1 MPKFYEKRRQKY
13 YAVLDVPKA
22 LREQL
27 GISRRFVKSLQTD
40 SESIARI
47 RVLPVIAKWK
57 QEIALAKASSSSGSE
72 LLDTVIKVRQDAQ
85 RMKRE
90 GVEEWEIEMVHED
103 IGYSRSWDEES
114 GQFVADDTLLANAVS
129 IVHGNSILL
138 AEHIEEHLENKD
150 STPKSKDMARTALIA
165 FAKEFPLAA
174 VVTERGVRDWII
186 RTMERERK
194 LSYSTIK
201 REVSPIKMYW
211 KWLKRYKGLDAPTP
225 FEDVLPPAPSKNSKS
240 KSSIDINGFSVSDYH
255 KIIGA
260 VPEKDRN
267 LRNLIIIGAHTG
279 CRIEELCALRIEDV
293 LPDRIQ
299 LVDAK
304 TKAGLRTIPIHNAII
319 QLVAELVDTSTDG
332 YLISGEKPA
341 NKYAKRS
348 SGIGKRF
355 GRLKTK
361 LGYGRNQVFHSWRH
375 SMTTQLENAERPLN
389 QIQRVIGHTVSG
401 MTFARYSDGLAFET
415 SKEIINLVDWRL

>member
-90 GVEEWEIEMVHED
+90 GVEEWEIELVHED

-165 FAKEFPLAA
+165 FAKEFPLAE

-240 KSSIDINGFSVSDYH
+240 KSSFDINGFSVSDYH
-255 KIIGA
+255 KILGA

-279 CRIEELCALRIEDV
+279 CRIEELCALRTEDV

>member
-103 IGYSRSWDEES
+103 IGYSRSWDGES

-165 FAKEFPLAA
+165 FAKEFPLAE

-194 LSYSTIK
+194 LSYGTIK

-240 KSSIDINGFSVSDYH
+240 KSSVDINGFSVSDYH
-255 KIIGA
+255 KILGA
-260 VPEKDRN
+260 VPERDRN

-279 CRIEELCALRIEDV
+279 CRIEELCALRTEDV

>member
-165 FAKEFPLAA
+165 FAKEFPLAE

-240 KSSIDINGFSVSDYH
+240 KSSVEINGFSVSDYH
-255 KIIGA
+255 KILGA

-279 CRIEELCALRIEDV
+279 CRIEELCALRTEDV
-293 LPDRIQ
+293 LSDRIQ

>member
-165 FAKEFPLAA
+165 FAKEFPLAE

-240 KSSIDINGFSVSDYH
+240 KSSVDINGFSVSDYH
-255 KIIGA
+255 KILGA

-279 CRIEELCALRIEDV
+279 CRIEELCALRTEDV
-293 LPDRIQ
+293 LSDRIQ

-304 TKAGLRTIPIHNAII
+304 TKAGLRTIPIHKAII

>member
-103 IGYSRSWDEES
+103 IGYSRSWDGES

-165 FAKEFPLAA
+165 FAKEFPLAE

-194 LSYSTIK
+194 LSYGTIK

>member
-165 FAKEFPLAA
+165 FAKEFPLAE

-255 KIIGA
+255 KILGA

-279 CRIEELCALRIEDV
+279 CRIEELCALRTEDV
-293 LPDRIQ
+293 LSDRIQ

>member
-103 IGYSRSWDEES
+103 IGYSRSWDGES

-165 FAKEFPLAA
+165 FAKEFPLAE

-194 LSYSTIK
+194 LS
-201 REVSPIKMYW
+201 
-211 KWLKRYKGLDAPTP
+211 
-225 FEDVLPPAPSKNSKS
+225 
-240 KSSIDINGFSVSDYH
+240 
-255 KIIGA
+255 
-260 VPEKDRN
+260 
-267 LRNLIIIGAHTG
+267 
-279 CRIEELCALRIEDV
+279 
-293 LPDRIQ
+293 
-299 LVDAK
+299 
-304 TKAGLRTIPIHNAII
+304 
-319 QLVAELVDTSTDG
+319 
-332 YLISGEKPA
+332 
-341 NKYAKRS
+341 
-348 SGIGKRF
+348 
-355 GRLKTK
+355 
-361 LGYGRNQVFHSWRH
+361 
-375 SMTTQLENAERPLN
+375 
-389 QIQRVIGHTVSG
+389 
-401 MTFARYSDGLAFET
+401 
-415 SKEIINLVDWRL
+415 

>member
-103 IGYSRSWDEES
+103 IGYSRSWDGES

-165 FAKEFPLAA
+165 FAKEFPLAE

-194 LSYSTIK
+194 LSYGTIK

-240 KSSIDINGFSVSDYH
+240 KSSVDINGFSVSDYH

-348 SGIGKRF
+348 SGIGKR
-355 GRLKTK
+355 
-361 LGYGRNQVFHSWRH
+361 LGPMY
-375 SMTTQLENAERPLN
+375 L
-389 QIQRVIGHTVSG
+389 
-401 MTFARYSDGLAFET
+401 T
-415 SKEIINLVDWRL
+415 SQ

>member
-165 FAKEFPLAA
+165 FAKEFPLAE

-255 KIIGA
+255 KILGA

-279 CRIEELCALRIEDV
+279 CRIEELCALRTEDV